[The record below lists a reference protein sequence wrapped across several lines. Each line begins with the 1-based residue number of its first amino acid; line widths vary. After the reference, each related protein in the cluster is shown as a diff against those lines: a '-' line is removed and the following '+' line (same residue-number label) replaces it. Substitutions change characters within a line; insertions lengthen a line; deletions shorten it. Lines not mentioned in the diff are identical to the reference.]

1 MNNPLLSSFKTTFE
15 AAPFSEIQTKHFVPA
30 IEQTITEA
38 LNEIDAICEN
48 KSQPTFYNT
57 LEALD
62 SCGSLISRNSS
73 LLFNLNSAETS
84 EALQKATQ
92 EAAPMLTK
100 FQNDVRLNKKL
111 FERIQYVYKNEDR
124 SKLNKEQ
131 LTLLEKEYKS
141 FVRNGALLDEV

>member
-1 MNNPLLSSFKTTFE
+1 M
-15 AAPFSEIQTKHFVPA
+15 
-30 IEQTITEA
+30 
-38 LNEIDAICEN
+38 NEIDAICEN

-100 FQNDVRLNKKL
+100 FQNYVRLNKKL
-111 FERIQYVYKNEDR
+111 F
-124 SKLNKEQ
+124 
-131 LTLLEKEYKS
+131 
-141 FVRNGALLDEV
+141 